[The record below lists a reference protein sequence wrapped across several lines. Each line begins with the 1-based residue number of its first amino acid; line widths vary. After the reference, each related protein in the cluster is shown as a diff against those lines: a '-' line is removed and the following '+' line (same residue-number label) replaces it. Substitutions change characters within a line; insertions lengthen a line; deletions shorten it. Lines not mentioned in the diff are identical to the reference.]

1 MRVEGKEIKVDGPI
15 IRALTK
21 TGIVFVPK
29 LKADALLTDDGT
41 RFEAG
46 TRHRPA
52 GFMPLGAYS
61 YCRALFG
68 PVDRIGRY
76 CSIASGVSVMGDD
89 HPTGHVSTSPVLY
102 SAQEFQNLTGHSSPS
117 PLPDFKGAAQPITIG
132 DDVWI
137 GQDVLLRGGI
147 SIGTGTVIAA
157 RAVVTRDV
165 VPYAIV
171 GGVPARVI
179 RMRFSEPLIAALL
192 KSCWWD
198 YAARDLAGLPLD
210 RPEAFCDAL
219 AAKVAAGLK
228 PMPEQR
234 RTISEHIAVLR

>member
-1 MRVEGKEIKVDGPI
+1 MRVEGKEIKVDGSI
-15 IRALTK
+15 IRALAK
-21 TGIVFVPK
+21 AGIVFVPK
-29 LKADALLTDDGT
+29 LKPDAVLTADGT

-61 YCRALFG
+61 YCRGLFG

-76 CSIASGVSVMGDD
+76 CSIASGVSIMGDD
-89 HPTGHVSTSPVLY
+89 HPMDHVSTSPVLY
-102 SAQEFQNLTGHSSPS
+102 NTQEFQNLTGRS
-117 PLPDFKGAAQPITIG
+117 LPATLPHFDGAARPVTLG

-147 SIGTGTVIAA
+147 SIGTGAVIAA

-165 VPYAIV
+165 PPYAIV
-171 GGVPARVI
+171 GGLPARLI
-179 RMRFSEPLIAALL
+179 RMRFPEALIAKLL
-192 KSCWWD
+192 ASRWWD
-198 YAARDLAGLPLD
+198 YSAADLAGLPLD
-210 RPEAFCDAL
+210 QPEAFCEAL
-219 AAKVAAGLK
+219 AVKVAAGLT

-234 RTISEHIAVLR
+234 RTITEHMAALR